1 MLKISGNLPCI
12 IRVVLTPDSLP
23 VHRRHLPRIEQV
35 RRVERRLHP
44 AHEIQSRGA
53 VLVLHIGDL
62 FLADA
67 DGQQNVVILL
77 DAAAPAATLRRRWP
91 EATAQSLRDNAVIQS
106 RSIIRPSHGRAWSA
120 SNASTRSPFSCHTR
134 LPGRPLRANCRRCRT
149 PRRTRHI
156 RPFAALPVRS
166 GTVGG
171 RQERALVK
179 IASNASARPGAQ
191 PSSQAIQRREST

>member
-106 RSIIRPSHGRAWSA
+106 RSIIRPSHRRAWSA
-120 SNASTRSPFSCHTR
+120 SNASTGFVTFAHFTCQHRCALKDRTKENQSLGALDVGAKSTENGLFLTSVTM
-134 LPGRPLRANCRRCRT
+134 PLAV
-149 PRRTRHI
+149 I
-156 RPFAALPVRS
+156 YSA
-166 GTVGG
+166 
-171 RQERALVK
+171 
-179 IASNASARPGAQ
+179 ASAQ
-191 PSSQAIQRREST
+191 